1 MSPRFRGQSAVTALA
16 GRATDASEAASELT
30 SAAGMVWRRSLKV
43 RVVSSTVA
51 LSSTVVLVLGM
62 VLQAQLAQR
71 LIENKTQAA
80 LLQADNSRVL
90 VESELGA
97 VDPTSASL
105 AGRLT
110 TAIDRLTNPDP
121 ASSGPATAS
130 AGAFE
135 PVLVDGGGPSG
146 EAGSGQ
152 RIGPLED
159 VPAVLQSA
167 VERGALAH
175 KITTVHRG
183 SGAVTMLVVG
193 MPVAS
198 AGRTMQLYLLFPL
211 TAEQR
216 TLTLVQST
224 LVVGG
229 VVLLVLIA
237 GIASLVTRQVVVP
250 IRQAAEVA
258 ERFADGHLDERM
270 PVVGEDDI
278 ARLGTSFN
286 EMAAS
291 IQRQIRQLEE
301 FGELQRGF
309 TSDVSHELRTPLTT
323 VRMAADLLYDSRDQ
337 LHPVL
342 HRPTELLVRELDRF
356 EALLADLLEISRVD
370 AGVAELQIDTVDVR
384 TTVARAV
391 ASVRAVADRVGTP
404 LELEQPAD
412 EVPAEIDSRRVER
425 IVRNL
430 LTNALDH
437 GEGHPVQMTVAADA
451 GAVAVLVRDHG
462 VGLQPGQQ
470 ELVFNRF
477 WRGDP
482 SRDRRTGGT
491 GLGLS
496 ISLEDARLHGGWL
509 QAWGAPGQGS
519 AFRLTLPRCHGDEL
533 TGSPLPLGPDDLP
546 RDSQVSD
553 PPVADP
559 VIAAPALPDAAV
571 PDPLVPDP
579 VVADSDE
586 HDPGEHDSG
595 ESNAGEHDPGEPNAG
610 EQDSGEPSPAVRD
623 AGERDAAVP
632 DAAVPAR
639 PGSQ

>member
-1 MSPRFRGQSAVTALA
+1 VTSLA
-16 GRATDASEAASELT
+16 GRATDVLRPVTGVAGELAAQCGAS
-30 SAAGMVWRRSLKV
+30 WRRSLKV

-62 VLQAQLAQR
+62 VLQAQLAER

-80 LLQADNSRVL
+80 LLQAENSRVL

-105 AGRLT
+105 TGRLT
-110 TAIDRLTNPDP
+110 TAVDRLTNPDP
-121 ASSGPATAS
+121 TGAGPTAVS
-130 AGAFE
+130 AGSYE
-135 PVLVDGGGPSG
+135 PVLVDGGASG
-146 EAGSGQ
+146 AAGTGQ
-152 RIGPLED
+152 KIGPLGD
-159 VPAVLQSA
+159 VPEVLRSA
-167 VERGALAH
+167 VEHGALAH
-175 KITTVHRG
+175 KITTVQRG
-183 SGAVTMLVVG
+183 STAVTMLAVG

-216 TLTLVQST
+216 TLNLVQST
-224 LVVGG
+224 LVLGG
-229 VVLLVLIA
+229 LVLLVLIA

-250 IRQAAEVA
+250 VRQAAEIA
-258 ERFADGHLDERM
+258 ERFADGHLEERM
-270 PVVGEDDI
+270 RVVGVDEM

-323 VRMAADLLYDSRDQ
+323 VRMAADLLYESRDK

-342 HRPTELLVRELDRF
+342 HRPAELLVSELDRF
-356 EALLADLLEISRVD
+356 EDLLADLLEISRLD
-370 AGVAELQIDTVDVR
+370 AGVADLQAETADLRVT
-384 TTVARAV
+384 AANAV
-391 ASVRAVADRVGTP
+391 ASVRALADRAGTP
-404 LELEQPAD
+404 VELELPAT
-412 EVPAEIDSRRVER
+412 EVLADIDSRRVER

-437 GEGHPVQMTVAADA
+437 GEGRPVEVIVAADSD
-451 GAVAVLVRDHG
+451 AVAILVRDQG
-462 VGLQPGQQ
+462 IGLQPGQQ
-470 ELVFNRF
+470 DLVFTRF

-509 QAWGAPGQGS
+509 QAWGEPGRGS
-519 AFRLTLPRCHGDEL
+519 AFRLTLPRRRGTTL
-533 TGSPLPLGPDDLP
+533 TASPLPLGPGSAP
-546 RDSQVSD
+546 KAASAPK
-553 PPVADP
+553 PPVQTLTWELPPAAEVPP
-559 VIAAPALPDAAV
+559 VQGPP
-571 PDPLVPDP
+571 
-579 VVADSDE
+579 
-586 HDPGEHDSG
+586 
-595 ESNAGEHDPGEPNAG
+595 
-610 EQDSGEPSPAVRD
+610 
-623 AGERDAAVP
+623 
-632 DAAVPAR
+632 VPAG
-639 PGSQ
+639 PGGQ

>member
-1 MSPRFRGQSAVTALA
+1 MRPLA
-16 GRATDASEAASELT
+16 GW
-30 SAAGMVWRRSLKV
+30 AAGGLRLAAGVAGELSAMFGARWRRSLNV
-43 RVVSSTVA
+43 RVVSSTVM

-71 LIENKTQAA
+71 LIESKTQAA
-80 LLQADNSRVL
+80 LAQAENSRVL

-110 TAIDRLTNPDP
+110 TTVDRLTNPDP
-121 ASSGPATAS
+121 TGTPSATAG
-130 AGAFE
+130 AGAYE
-135 PVLVDGGGPSG
+135 PVLVDGGGPPG
-146 EAGSGQ
+146 VAGTGQ
-152 RIGPLED
+152 KIGPLAD
-159 VPAVLQSA
+159 VPSVLRSA

-175 KITTVHRG
+175 KITTVRRG
-183 SGAVTMLVVG
+183 STSVIMLVVG

-224 LVVGG
+224 LVLGG

-237 GIASLVTRQVVVP
+237 GIVSLVIRQVVVP
-250 IRQAAEVA
+250 VRQAAEVA
-258 ERFADGHLDERM
+258 ERFAHGHLEERI
-270 PVVGEDDI
+270 PVVGEDDM

-323 VRMAADLLYDSRDQ
+323 VRMAADLLYDSRER
-337 LHPVL
+337 LHPAL
-342 HRPTELLVRELDRF
+342 HRPVELLVSELDRF
-356 EALLADLLEISRVD
+356 EALLADLLEISRLD
-370 AGVAELQIDTVDVR
+370 AGVAELSAETVDVR
-384 TTVARAV
+384 ATVAQAA
-391 ASVRAVADRVGTP
+391 ASVRAVADRADTP
-404 LELEQPAD
+404 LELDLPVA
-412 EVPAEIDSRRVER
+412 EVLAEIDSRRVER

-437 GEGHPVQMTVAADA
+437 GEGRPVQVTVAADSD
-451 GAVAVLVRDHG
+451 AVAVLVRDHG
-462 VGLQPGQQ
+462 IGLLPGQQ
-470 ELVFNRF
+470 DLVFTRF

-509 QAWGAPGQGS
+509 QAWGEPGRGS
-519 AFRLTLPRCHGDEL
+519 AFRLTLPRNRGTEL
-533 TGSPLPLGPDDLP
+533 TGSPLPLGPGN
-546 RDSQVSD
+546 
-553 PPVADP
+553 
-559 VIAAPALPDAAV
+559 APA
-571 PDPLVPDP
+571 
-579 VVADSDE
+579 
-586 HDPGEHDSG
+586 
-595 ESNAGEHDPGEPNAG
+595 
-610 EQDSGEPSPAVRD
+610 
-623 AGERDAAVP
+623 P
-632 DAAVPAR
+632 DAAVPAGPGR
-639 PGSQ
+639 P